1 MTPELKQDIY
11 SWVSCSVD
19 VRPVTNGHL
28 QSPNRDSRLVAEHG
42 GKRRY
47 RCVKVATGKL
57 PYRWFP
63 KPPVLYSE
71 VFDCLDIQFVVD
83 LNSGSGGRI
92 KSSFILKEKHACTSR
107 SMVSVTT
114 SHI

>member
-11 SWVSCSVD
+11 SWVSRSVD

-47 RCVKVATGKL
+47 RCVKAATGKL
-57 PYRWFP
+57 PYSWFP

-71 VFDCLDIQFVVD
+71 VFDCLDIKFVVD

-92 KSSFILKEKHACTSR
+92 KSSFILKEKHTCPFR